1 MNLSRNNTT
10 IKKRISAEREKMGW
24 TQLQLAQKAKI
35 TPAAVCQIEKGNRI
49 PTILVLHRIAQALKV
64 SLDYLAGY
72 KDAVELS
79 DVIKNKEIEV
89 FFRKYNQLNKSDK
102 DFIEKFVNLKI
113 S

>member
-1 MNLSRNNTT
+1 MNLSRHI
-10 IKKRISAEREKMGW
+10 IKKRISAEREKLGW
-24 TQLQLAQKAKI
+24 TQLQLAKKAKI

-72 KDAVELS
+72 KDTVELS
-79 DVIKNKEIEV
+79 DVIKNKELEV
-89 FFRKYNQLNKSDK
+89 FFRKYNQLDKSDK